1 MDEAL
6 ENTLIIEDDNLKGLN
21 FIGLTSCPMKQIFRE
36 NLESTLQKYKQT
48 TNKTL
53 KCYVPAGCHSKE
65 HIEKIL
71 KTTDFNEFPDMF
83 TCLGFKNMFRSN
95 IMDNFAAKGYF
106 KSTQSTNINRSFE
119 NLGLID
125 PEGVFSMYSVSTEV
139 MLVDKNKLGDL
150 PIPKTWGDLLSPIYK
165 GKLIIGGC
173 DGNIHEDQLL
183 YYYKEFGHDGINAL
197 AENSKNTWHPAE
209 MAKSAA
215 MSSSSGAAV
224 YIIPWFFAN
233 ACPSKP
239 NLQIIC
245 PEDGA
250 MISPSC
256 IITKESK
263 LEELSIL
270 SDSLLG
276 SEFGTKC
283 ADNLYPSLNSDVNN
297 NISHRFKFKWLGWDF
312 IRSINMEETIDNI
325 TDEFID
331 TFNRTGS
338 DIVIERQ

>member
-1 MDEAL
+1 MSKTL
-6 ENTLIIEDDNLKGLN
+6 ESTFITEDNNLKSLN

-36 NLESTLQKYKQT
+36 NLESTLNEYKNST
-48 TNKTL
+48 GKKL
-53 KCYVPAGCHSKE
+53 KCYIPTGCHSKE
-65 HIEKIL
+65 QIEKIL
-71 KTTDFNEFPDMF
+71 KTPNFDEFPDMF

-95 IMDNFAAKGYF
+95 ILDNFAAKGLF
-106 KSTQSTNINRSFE
+106 KSTQISNINNSLDG
-119 NLGLID
+119 LGLID
-125 PEGVFSMYSVSTEV
+125 PEGVFSMYSISTEV

-150 PIPKTWGDLLSPIYK
+150 PVPRTWGDLLNPIYK

-173 DGNIHEDQLL
+173 DGDIHEDQLL
-183 YYYKEFGHDGINAL
+183 YYYKEFGLDGINAL

-215 MSSSSGAAV
+215 MSSSSGAAI

-250 MISPSC
+250 MIGPSC
-256 IITKESK
+256 IVAKKSK
-263 LEELSIL
+263 LEELSVL

-283 ADNLYPSLNSDVNN
+283 ADNMYPSLNPYVDNN
-297 NISHRFKFKWLGWDF
+297 VPDGFKFKWLGWDF
-312 IRSINMEETIDNI
+312 IRSINMEDTIEKL
-325 TDEFID
+325 TDEFIK
-331 TFNRTGS
+331 TFNKTGG
-338 DIVIERQ
+338 DVLIER